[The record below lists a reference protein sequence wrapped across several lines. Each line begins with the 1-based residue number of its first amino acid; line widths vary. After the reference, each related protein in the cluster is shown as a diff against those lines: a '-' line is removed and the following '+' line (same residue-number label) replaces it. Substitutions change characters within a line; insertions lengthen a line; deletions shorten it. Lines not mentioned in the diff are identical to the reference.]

1 MCHRSGRVLLAA
13 IILLISGRAFGQV
26 KNVDEIV
33 AWVNGDIIL
42 KSEYEARR
50 AAIRGDL
57 TQPEPR
63 GRGLQGAALEQAF
76 NEESKRVLQQLIDE
90 TLLLQQARDMGL
102 TADIEIVKT
111 MDRIRQEQKLPT
123 MEDLYKLIVD
133 QGYSLDDFKQ
143 GIRVKYLSSQVFNRE
158 VYPRI
163 TITTAEVRKYYDD
176 HVKDFDRPAGIRLRE
191 IAVITENRGPEEI
204 ASQRKKA
211 EEALAAVKKGDDFA
225 EVAAKYSESQTAGDG
240 GDLGF
245 IAKGEMVPWLEETV
259 SKLEKGQVSDII
271 PVKDAFMIIKL
282 DDKHDGGLLPFELAQ
297 KEITDHLWQQAVPA
311 KTTEFL
317 TRLRVEGFVKV
328 AEGYVD
334 TGAPQKS
341 EKVSEAK

>member
-1 MCHRSGRVLLAA
+1 MRHKSGRALLVA
-13 IILLISGRAFGQV
+13 IFLLIAGAAFGQV

-33 AWVNGDIIL
+33 AWVNNQIIL

-50 AAIRGDL
+50 AAIREDL
-57 TQPEPR
+57 AQPEPR

-90 TLLLQQARDMGL
+90 TLLVQQATDMGL

-111 MDRIRQEQKLPT
+111 MDRIRQEQKLAT
-123 MEDLYKLIVD
+123 MEDLYKLITD

-143 GIRVKYLSSQVFNRE
+143 GIRVKYLSDQVFSRE
-158 VYPRI
+158 VYPRV
-163 TITTAEVRKYYDD
+163 TITTAEVRKYYDE
-176 HVKDFDRPAGIRLRE
+176 HLKDFDRPAGIRLRE
-191 IAVITENRGPEEI
+191 ITVITENRGPEEI
-204 ASQRKKA
+204 VSQRKKA

-225 EVAAKYSESQTAGDG
+225 ATAAKYSESQTAGDG

-245 IAKGEMVPWLEETV
+245 IAKGEMIPWLAEAV

-271 PVKDAFMIIKL
+271 PVQDAFMIIKL
-282 DDKHDGGLLPFELAQ
+282 DDKHEGGLLPFELAQ
-297 KEITDHLWQQAVPA
+297 KEIVDHLWQQAVPGKKA
-311 KTTEFL
+311 EYL
-317 TRLRVEGFVKV
+317 TKLRADGFVKV
-328 AEGYVD
+328 AEGYID